1 MALSPQDSHCPQIQ
15 SLTYGLLP
23 WVLTAQVF
31 NNCSYRSIYDAPK
44 PLTLPSALSHLPFPL
59 SPRSL
64 SSSPFFSLPAPDLS
78 QLPRPHHCGHHCG
91 RTGHIWVPPI
101 CRPHRNRLPE
111 NQTGAMVRAP
121 RQSPECYR
129 LTSWIGLS
137 WRYCVLEAARVHFC
151 AKIEWEREDN
161 QKLRVVSPNQVP

>member
-1 MALSPQDSHCPQIQ
+1 MALSPQDSHCPQIH

-31 NNCSYRSIYDAPK
+31 NNCSYKSIYDAPK
-44 PLTLPSALSHLPFPL
+44 PLTLPAALSHLPFPS

-64 SSSPFFSLPAPDLS
+64 TSSPFFSLPAPDLP
-78 QLPRPHHCGHHCG
+78 QLPRPHHRGHHRG

-101 CRPHRNRLPE
+101 CGPHRNRPPK

-129 LTSWIGLS
+129 HITWINLS
-137 WRYCVLEAARVHFC
+137 WRFRVLEATSVHFC
-151 AKIEWEREDN
+151 GMIEWKDEIR
-161 QKLRVVSPNQVP
+161 R